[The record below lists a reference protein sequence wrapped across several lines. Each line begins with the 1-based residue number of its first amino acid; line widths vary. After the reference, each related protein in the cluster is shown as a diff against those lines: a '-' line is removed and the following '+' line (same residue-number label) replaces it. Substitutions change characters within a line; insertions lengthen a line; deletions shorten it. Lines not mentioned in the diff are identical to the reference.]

1 SRHVSR
7 GMLDILLVNWNSGQ
21 QLAEVISSIKKYHLG
36 LVASVI
42 VVDNASTDN
51 SLELFIAQSD
61 NLPFEFHVI
70 RNTENR
76 GFGVA
81 CNLGATL
88 ARSEYLLFLNPDTRL
103 FENSLSVPLTFMQQQ
118 KNSEVGICG
127 IQLIDTTRQVSRTC
141 SRFPSIGRYV
151 AQALGLSKLSSL
163 QALGHNMAEW
173 DHGDSREVDQIIGA
187 FFFVRVALFRELKGF
202 DERYFVY
209 FEEVDFSYRAY
220 KMGYRSIFLAGAQAF
235 HAGGGTSQQVKAE
248 RLFYSLRSRLLYGFK
263 HFSCVR
269 ALLLL
274 AVTMLIEPVSRL
286 VFSFLRGGID
296 DVRNTLTAYTMLWR
310 ALPAI
315 LKREL
320 HKA

>member
-1 SRHVSR
+1 
-7 GMLDILLVNWNSGQ
+7 MLDIILVNWNSGH
-21 QLAEVISSIKKYHLG
+21 QLVDVISSIKKHHSW

-51 SLELFIAQSD
+51 SLELLIAQSD
-61 NLPFEFHVI
+61 NLPFYLHVI
-70 RNTENR
+70 RHTENR

-81 CNLGATL
+81 CNQGAAL
-88 ARSEYLLFLNPDTRL
+88 ARSEYFLFLNPDTRL
-103 FENSLSVPLTFMQQQ
+103 FENSLSVPLTFMQQP
-118 KNSEVGICG
+118 KNSKVGICG
-127 IQLIDTTRQVSRTC
+127 IQLTDTTRQVSRTC
-141 SRFPSIGRYV
+141 ARFPTVGRFV
-151 AQALGLSKLSSL
+151 AQALGLSKLPWL

-173 DHGDSREVDQIIGA
+173 DHGETREVDQIIGA
-187 FFFVRVALFRELKGF
+187 FFFVRVDLFHKLGGF
-202 DERYFVY
+202 DERFFVY

-220 KMGYRSIFLAGAQAF
+220 KMGYRSIFLAEAQAF
-235 HAGGGTSQQVKAE
+235 HVGGGTSQQVKAE

-263 HFSCVR
+263 HFSYVR

-286 VFSFLRGGID
+286 VFSFLRGRID

-315 LKREL
+315 LKRDF
-320 HKA
+320 HKE